1 MKTLIIIF
9 ILFFSSSVVAED
21 ISDFQIEGISVGDS
35 LLDYFT
41 ETQILKNKR
50 NYLEGKRK
58 FYVVGTGNLNLKT
71 YDSVDIYLKRNDKHY
86 LVHQVVAFIFFKKNF
101 DKGKIK
107 QKEIIDNFNLL
118 LKNWEIVEQ
127 DTTHPYDS
135 SGLSKVS
142 RVIYSL
148 NSEYIA
154 VECLNWSNAIKKK
167 NPGWTDNLN
176 VKIVNEEVNDWM
188 DSGYP

>member
-1 MKTLIIIF
+1 MKTLLTLF
-9 ILFFSSSVVAED
+9 VLFFSSSVVAEG
-21 ISDFQIEGISVGDS
+21 IADFQIEGISVGDS

-41 ETQILKNKR
+41 EAQILKNKR

-71 YDSVDIYLKRNDKHY
+71 YDSVDIYLKRNDKRY

-101 DKGKIK
+101 DNCKIK
-107 QKEIIDNFNLL
+107 QKEIIDNLNLL
-118 LKNWEIVEQ
+118 LKNWEIFEQ

-142 RVIYSL
+142 WVFYSL
-148 NSEYIA
+148 NSDYVA
-154 VECLNWSNAIKKK
+154 VECLNWSNAIEKK